1 MIHFAFLSID
11 KYLVICKDNP
21 HNMTANNA
29 LIKQMR
35 ETGMDV
41 INNLDNKNLLQLIL
55 KANQTYREGNPF
67 LTDAEYD
74 TIVTMA
80 YERKGMKTKLDKIVG
95 APVANE
101 RKTVLP
107 YFMGSMNKIKPDTNA
122 VADWKK
128 KFLEPYVFSAKLDG
142 VSGLYVVKNGEAK
155 LYTRGNGTIGQD
167 ITFLLPQFKL
177 PVVEGAVIRGEFLI
191 SKNAFETRWKNTFSN
206 ARNMVS
212 GLINAKRQPVEKYS
226 DLEFVAYEV
235 IEPQVMPSMAFQYL
249 KENGFNTV
257 KNGQILMAQNLTNEF
272 LSKKLVEWRDSL
284 PYEIDGVIVT
294 SDHMYPRRKE
304 NPKHSFAF
312 KMVLSDQV
320 VEAHVVD
327 VLWAASKDG
336 YLKPRVKITPVSIG
350 GATIEYATGFNAAFI
365 QENKIGVGAIV
376 KLIRSGDVIPHI
388 QEVIQS
394 AAAPLFPKVAYKW
407 NDTNID
413 IYVDQSAITND
424 NTFAE
429 QILVKNLLYFFKG
442 MGVKYLSIGNITNL
456 VHHKYNTV
464 GKILAMKSTDF
475 VEIDGMGAT
484 IGEKIVSSIEDVF
497 KTASLADIMIHSNK
511 FGRNL
516 GPKKIGLIMSNYPD
530 ILTTKE
536 SNEVKYTKV
545 VGLNG
550 FAEKSANDFIQ
561 NIPGFLTWIK
571 AEGLSRFLN
580 KPTPIVTTTQKT
592 TTDKLKDKTLVF
604 TGFRDKTLEDFVTH
618 NGGKLTTNVT
628 KQTHMLVY
636 KPGGKGSKVEKAKS
650 LGVYT
655 VTLDNFKIWVAKNS

>member
-1 MIHFAFLSID
+1 MTTID
-11 KYLVICKDNP
+11 TLVKN
-21 HNMTANNA
+21 
-29 LIKQMR
+29 MR

-41 INNLDNKNLLQLIL
+41 INNLDNKGLLKLIL
-55 KANQTYREGNPF
+55 EANQKYREGNPF

-101 RKTVLP
+101 RKTRLP

-122 VADWKK
+122 VSDWKK
-128 KFLEPYVFSAKLDG
+128 KFPEPYVFSAKLDG
-142 VSGLYVVKNGEAK
+142 VSGLYIVKDGVAK

-167 ITFLLPQFKL
+167 ITFLLPQFNL
-177 PVVEGAVIRGEFLI
+177 PIIEGAVVRGEFLI
-191 SKNAFETRWKNTFSN
+191 SKKAFETRWKDTFSN

-212 GLINAKRQPVEKYS
+212 GLINAKRQSAEKYS

-235 IEPQVMPSMAFQYL
+235 IEPVVMPSMAFHYL
-249 KENGFNTV
+249 KTNGFNTV
-257 KNGQILMAQNLTNEF
+257 KNGQILMSQNLTNEF
-272 LSKKLVEWRDSL
+272 LSKKLVQWRDSL

-294 SDHMYPRRKE
+294 SDHMYPRLKE

-320 VEAHVVD
+320 MEAHVVD
-327 VLWAASKDG
+327 VIWAASKDG

-365 QENKIGVGAIV
+365 KENKIGVGAIV
-376 KLIRSGDVIPHI
+376 RLIRSGDVIPHI
-388 QEVIQS
+388 QEVIQQS
-394 AAAPLFPKVAYKW
+394 AAPLFPKVAYKW

-413 IYVDQSAITND
+413 IYVDQSVITKD
-424 NTFAE
+424 NTFTE

-456 VHHKYNTV
+456 VRHNFNTV
-464 GKILAMKSTDF
+464 GKILAMKPTDF

-484 IGEKIVSSIEDVF
+484 IGEKIVSSIADVF
-497 KTASLADIMIHSNK
+497 KTSTLADIMIHSNK

-530 ILTTKE
+530 ILTNKE
-536 SNEVKYTKV
+536 SNEVKYSKV
-545 VGLNG
+545 LGLNG

-561 NIPGFLTWIK
+561 NISGFLTWIK
-571 AEGLSRFLN
+571 TEGLSRFLN
-580 KPTPIVTTTQKT
+580 KTPTSNTTQKT
-592 TTDKLKDKTLVF
+592 TTDKLKNKTLVF
-604 TGFRDKTLEDFVTH
+604 TGFRDKELEDFVID
-618 NGGKLTTNVT
+618 NGGKLTTSVT
-628 KQTHMLVY
+628 KQTHMLIY
-636 KPGGKGSKVEKAKS
+636 KEGGKGSKVEKAKS
-650 LGVYT
+650 LGVHT

>member
-1 MIHFAFLSID
+1 
-11 KYLVICKDNP
+11 
-21 HNMTANNA
+21 MTTNNA

-41 INNLDNKNLLQLIL
+41 INNLDNKGLLQLIL
-55 KANQTYREGNPF
+55 EANQTYREGNPF

-128 KFLEPYVFSAKLDG
+128 KFPEPYVFSAKLDG

-191 SKNAFETRWKNTFSN
+191 SKNAFETRWKDAFSN

-212 GLINAKRQPVEKYS
+212 GLINAKRQPAEKYS

-272 LSKKLVEWRDSL
+272 LSKKLVEWRNSL

-327 VLWAASKDG
+327 VIWAASKDG

-388 QEVIQS
+388 QEVIQP
-394 AAAPLFPKVAYKW
+394 AASPLFPKVAYKW

-413 IYVDQSAITND
+413 IYVDQSVITKD

-497 KTASLADIMIHSNK
+497 KTATLADIMIHSNK

-580 KPTPIVTTTQKT
+580 KTTPTVSTTQKT

>member
-1 MIHFAFLSID
+1 MNSIGE
-11 KYLVICKDNP
+11 LVKN
-21 HNMTANNA
+21 
-29 LIKQMR
+29 MR
-35 ETGMDV
+35 ETGMDT
-41 INNLDNKNLLQLIL
+41 ILKLNNKDLLQLIL
-55 KANQTYREGNPF
+55 EANQAYREGTPF

-74 TIVTMA
+74 TIVNMA

-128 KFLEPYVFSAKLDG
+128 KFPEPYVFSAKLDG
-142 VSGLYVVKNGEAK
+142 VSGLYVVKDGEAK

-177 PVVEGAVIRGEFLI
+177 PVVEGAVVRGEFLI
-191 SKNAFETRWKNTFSN
+191 SKKAFETRWKDTFSN

-212 GLINAKRQPVEKYS
+212 GLINAKRQPAEKYS

-235 IEPQVMPSMAFQYL
+235 IEPQVMPSMGFHYL

-257 KNGQILMAQNLTNEF
+257 KNGQILMAKNLTNEF
-272 LSKKLVEWRDSL
+272 LSKKLVEWRNSL

-388 QEVIQS
+388 QEVIQP

-413 IYVDQSAITND
+413 IYVDQTALSKN
-424 NTFAE
+424 NTFTE

-442 MGVKYLSIGNITNL
+442 MGIKYLSIGNITNL
-456 VHHKYNTV
+456 VRHKFNTV
-464 GKILAMKSTDF
+464 GKILGMKSTDF
-475 VEIDGMGAT
+475 VKIDGMGVT
-484 IGEKIVSSIEDVF
+484 IGEKIMASIQSVF
-497 KTASLADIMIHSNK
+497 EKATLTDIMIHSNQ

-530 ILTTKE
+530 ILTNKE
-536 SNEVKYTKV
+536 SNEIKYSKV
-545 VGLNG
+545 MGLNG
-550 FAEKSANDFIQ
+550 FAEKSANDFITR
-561 NIPGFLTWIK
+561 IPFFLTWINT
-571 AEGLSRFLN
+571 EGLSRFL
-580 KPTPIVTTTQKT
+580 KKKT
-592 TTDKLKDKTLVF
+592 STDSVAHNPTTDKLKNKTLVF
-604 TGFRDKTLEDFVTH
+604 TGFRDKTLEDFVIH

-628 KQTHMLVY
+628 KQTNMLVY
-636 KPGGKGSKVEKAKS
+636 KPGGKGSKVEKAQS

-655 VTLDNFKIWVAKNS
+655 VTLDNFKIWVSKNS